1 MLPLVLTISVDPL
14 PTCFTLE
21 FRPPTRGDNGEFV
34 VLVLFDDGLEVFDLN
49 DDDESWVDAGDDSSS
64 FGVLCSFGR

>member
-1 MLPLVLTISVDPL
+1 MLPLVVTVSVEPL

-21 FRPPTRGDNGEFV
+21 LRPARGDNGVFV

-49 DDDESWVDAGDDSSS
+49 DDDESWVDAGDDSS